1 MLQIAR
7 ARGTRAPLT
16 SGLAQ
21 SLPFSDS
28 AFDCLSDITVVQH
41 IPYGLQLKALE
52 EMVRVLKPGGRMV
65 LIEVI
70 SQKNH
75 QIEED
80 SHVFPRESRDWI
92 TLVENCGVSLIE
104 WFGQEFLL
112 ADRLCVRL
120 AQTLFGRSSDLVKQ
134 VQSTSYL
141 SSSRKFSVA
150 HRVYWLLRHITVPFS
165 VWVEPAV
172 ARICPATLATHGV
185 FVFRK
190 RL

>member
-1 MLQIAR
+1 M
-7 ARGTRAPLT
+7 
-16 SGLAQ
+16 
-21 SLPFSDS
+21 
-28 AFDCLSDITVVQH
+28 
-41 IPYGLQLKALE
+41 
-52 EMVRVLKPGGRMV
+52 
-65 LIEVI
+65 EVI

-80 SHVFPRESRDWI
+80 SHVFPREPRDWI

-134 VQSTSYL
+134 VQSTSYH